1 MIERERYTIDEAKSG
16 RVTVTDPV
24 TGIAIQFTKG
34 DTLQRYVHEV
44 HAPARYLESESGLDY
59 LGITAA
65 ELVKFAAE
73 KYPREFETLNC

>member
-16 RVTVTDPV
+16 RVTV
-24 TGIAIQFTKG
+24 
-34 DTLQRYVHEV
+34 
-44 HAPARYLESESGLDY
+44 
-59 LGITAA
+59 TAA